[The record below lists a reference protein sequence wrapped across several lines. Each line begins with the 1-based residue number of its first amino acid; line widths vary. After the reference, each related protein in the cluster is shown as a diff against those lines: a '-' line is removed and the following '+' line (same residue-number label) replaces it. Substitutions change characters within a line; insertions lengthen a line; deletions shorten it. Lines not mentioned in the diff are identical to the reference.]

1 MTRLGTP
8 TTNPTPARPA
18 TRKPL
23 SGIAPSSR
31 AEADPEPLD
40 GTVVLESTPTGYSA
54 RATYLVRNLVG
65 DGLGLYASALF
76 AKGLPS
82 PGDEFAWIT
91 GLKAS
96 GARVVSID
104 GFSSTAKV
112 EISWGFPA
120 VNIGPWE
127 NPADDNA
134 VPQLETF
141 TSLVTVATN
150 LHQAGD
156 FAGDPIRVNWPT
168 RLRNQD
174 PNDGLTTAPE
184 TGASVQYMRPVSG
197 LRFTRRELSR
207 PDARAQEYVGKVNSR
222 KLFEDGDEKLWMCT
236 RLDGTTDDN
245 GESYNVTYEFQKAA
259 NSADGWRGFAYYTDP
274 ATGQLPEFL
283 GAPGQGPEAG
293 AGITTVE
300 LYDSIDFHQLNLRIG
315 E

>member
-1 MTRLGTP
+1 
-8 TTNPTPARPA
+8 
-18 TRKPL
+18 
-23 SGIAPSSR
+23 
-31 AEADPEPLD
+31 
-40 GTVVLESTPTGYSA
+40 
-54 RATYLVRNLVG
+54 
-65 DGLGLYASALF
+65 
-76 AKGLPS
+76 
-82 PGDEFAWIT
+82 
-91 GLKAS
+91 
-96 GARVVSID
+96 
-104 GFSSTAKV
+104 
-112 EISWGFPA
+112 
-120 VNIGPWE
+120 
-127 NPADDNA
+127 
-134 VPQLETF
+134 
-141 TSLVTVATN
+141 
-150 LHQAGD
+150 
-156 FAGDPIRVNWPT
+156 
-168 RLRNQD
+168 
-174 PNDGLTTAPE
+174 
-184 TGASVQYMRPVSG
+184 MRPVSG